1 MSMHHVP
8 SQRQCEAMRCSS
20 ATITRR
26 YCARFGTSILPTFS
40 TAETYASSAVM
51 AAT

>member
-1 MSMHHVP
+1 MSRHHVP
-8 SQRQCEAMRCSS
+8 SQRQCEAMRWSS

-26 YCARFGTSILPTFS
+26 YWARRGTSTFAIFS
-40 TAETYASSAVM
+40 TVATYASSAVM

>member
-8 SQRQCEAMRCSS
+8 SQRQCDAIRCSS
-20 ATITRR
+20 AAITRR
-26 YCARFGTSILPTFS
+26 YCARRGTSNFATFS
-40 TAETYASSAVM
+40 TAETYASSAVI